1 LGWRATTRTSTLG
14 DAAASFFLWP
24 FSYSGFRAVRFREAI
39 DYFNK
44 ALSGAVGMQ
53 GAAGIW
59 AGTHCN
65 LGHAYRQLLQVSC
78 PRNQTWRVCS

>member
-1 LGWRATTRTSTLG
+1 MPTL
-14 DAAASFFLWP
+14 AVLACPLLCVP
-24 FSYSGFRAVRFREAI
+24 AVRFREAI

-44 ALSGAVGMQ
+44 ALWGAVSMQ

-65 LGHAYRQLLQVSC
+65 LGHAYRQLL
-78 PRNQTWRVCS
+78 